1 MPKNGSIHARAAR
14 GNNHTVAIEP
24 SAEVLAIEQSMKD
37 LAEHLKVAR
46 TRDRYRAELRDFL
59 KRRPLITRK
68 VLRAMIDELPDDRPK
83 RGKKAVKSR
92 KVSMH
97 NRPKPQNAKIAAAIQ
112 KGREAKGLSRTELAE
127 KLGVHGSNITWW
139 EGAKGKPSD
148 EVWPKIERV
157 LGVKLPPQLQL
168 NGHTAP

>member
-1 MPKNGSIHARAAR
+1 MPSPKPEISEAEARLLQAMNELQERLKIERTKSAAL
-14 GNNHTVAIEP
+14 V
-24 SAEVLAIEQSMKD
+24 
-37 LAEHLKVAR
+37 
-46 TRDRYRAELRDFL
+46 ELRAFL
-59 KRRPLITRK
+59 SKRPLLTRG
-68 VLRAMIDELPDDRPK
+68 VLWGFVKSLPDDRPK

-139 EGAKGKPSD
+139 EGAKGKPND